1 VRVADRPDEIPEPLA
16 RLRTDFSEDRT
27 VLANER
33 TFASWVRTGFAGIGI
48 GLAFNALFTRVQPAW
63 LPKLIASVFLLIAIA
78 IFIAA
83 ERRACAVLHRLHTH
97 QVTTIKVTN
106 LRLITIA
113 AVAAT
118 IGLLAVIWLV
128 QINPLY

>member
-1 VRVADRPDEIPEPLA
+1 MADGPDDIPAPLA

-48 GLAFNALFTRVQPAW
+48 GLAFNALFTRIQPEW
-63 LPKLIASVFLLIAIA
+63 LPKLIASIFLLVAIL

-83 ERRACAVLHRLHTH
+83 EHRARMVMRRLHAH
-97 QVTTIKVTN
+97 QVKPIKVTS

-118 IGLLAVIWLV
+118 VGLLAVIWLV

>member
-1 VRVADRPDEIPEPLA
+1 VADRPDDIPAPLA

-48 GLAFNALFTRVQPAW
+48 GLAFNALFTRIQPEW
-63 LPKLIASVFLLIAIA
+63 LPKLIASVFLLIAIT
-78 IFIAA
+78 IFVAA
-83 ERRACAVLHRLHTH
+83 ERRACAVLNRLHAH

>member
-1 VRVADRPDEIPEPLA
+1 M
-16 RLRTDFSEDRT
+16 DFSEDRT

-48 GLAFNALFTRVQPAW
+48 GLAFNALFTRIQPEW
-63 LPKLIASVFLLIAIA
+63 LPKLIASIFLLVAIL
-78 IFIAA
+78 IFIAV
-83 ERRACAVLHRLHTH
+83 EHRARMVMRRLHAH
-97 QVTTIKVTN
+97 QVRPIKVTS

-118 IGLLAVIWLV
+118 VGLLAVIWLV

>member
-1 VRVADRPDEIPEPLA
+1 MADGPDDIPAPLA

-48 GLAFNALFTRVQPAW
+48 GLAFNALFTRIQPEW
-63 LPKLIASVFLLIAIA
+63 LPKLIASIFLLVAIL

-83 ERRACAVLHRLHTH
+83 EHRARTVMRRLHAH
-97 QVTTIKVTN
+97 QVRPIKVTS

-118 IGLLAVIWLV
+118 LGLLAVIWLV

>member
-1 VRVADRPDEIPEPLA
+1 MANRPDDIPAPLA

-48 GLAFNALFTRVQPAW
+48 GLAFNALFTRIQPEW
-63 LPKLIASVFLLIAIA
+63 LPKLIASAFLAIA
-78 IFIAA
+78 IVIFVTA
-83 ERRACAVLHRLHTH
+83 ERRACAVLHRLHAH
-97 QVTTIKVTN
+97 QVTTIKITV
-106 LRLITIA
+106 LRLITVV
-113 AVAAT
+113 AVVAT
-118 IGLLAVIWLV
+118 VSLLAVIWLV

>member
-1 VRVADRPDEIPEPLA
+1 MADRPDDIPAPLA

-48 GLAFNALFTRVQPAW
+48 GLAFNALFTRIQPEW
-63 LPKLIASVFLLIAIA
+63 LPKLIASIFLLVAIL

-83 ERRACAVLHRLHTH
+83 EHRARMVMRRLHAH
-97 QVTTIKVTN
+97 QVRPIKVTS

-118 IGLLAVIWLV
+118 VGLLAVIWLV